1 MTILSLLAVLIL
13 LQLSMP
19 HKYVWLETHDG
30 NDSEPYGC
38 MVFDSVMRSS
48 MPKGYEVTDKRL
60 NQIADGRH
68 NVLIAAEKLN
78 LSETEADALKRML
91 NNGATVMIAVT
102 NFLRDETDSILAYDY
117 GVVHCKYL
125 FRDVSNLIN
134 QNNDNDYRPYTTI
147 FYDKSNG
154 STPERCSCM
163 TSCSALI
170 SSAMRNLNTEK
181 SPTCS
186 TTTGQTLMQGFTSS
200 PTSSGKRDN
209 EGTGRRN
216 EVEKAGGL
224 QRRILQRQ

>member
-1 MTILSLLAVLIL
+1 MTILSLLAVLIV

-91 NNGATVMIAVT
+91 NNGP
-102 NFLRDETDSILAYDY
+102 R
-117 GVVHCKYL
+117 
-125 FRDVSNLIN
+125 
-134 QNNDNDYRPYTTI
+134 
-147 FYDKSNG
+147 
-154 STPERCSCM
+154 
-163 TSCSALI
+163 
-170 SSAMRNLNTEK
+170 
-181 SPTCS
+181 
-186 TTTGQTLMQGFTSS
+186 
-200 PTSSGKRDN
+200 
-209 EGTGRRN
+209 
-216 EVEKAGGL
+216 
-224 QRRILQRQ
+224 